1 MNYARSLAGWLL
13 LFTLPMWGQTQ
24 DPLATPPV
32 EVDHVF
38 IFVERQAPEALVLE
52 QFGLKRTPRPTRHVG
67 AGTASLS
74 FLFENAYLELLWVE
88 DEAEVKTQGR
98 TWTLRTDWRR
108 TGASP
113 FGLGLRRVHPA
124 ISTLPFPTVSHSAA
138 WMRPGTEMAVAT
150 SSSDPMEPTIFVVP
164 SYMALPAW
172 LTPKYYEIA
181 KVIRSQLLF
190 KPLTRHPVGI
200 RALTGMKMLSP
211 SQQAQSATMR
221 VLEQAGLVTFES
233 GPEYLLEL
241 TFDDGQRGKALD
253 VRPTLPLILRY

>member
-1 MNYARSLAGWLL
+1 LL
-13 LFTLPMWGQTQ
+13 LLLILPTWGQTQ
-24 DPLATPPV
+24 DAPATPPV

-38 IFVERQAPEALVLE
+38 IFVERKAPEAIILE
-52 QFGLKRTPRPTRHVG
+52 QFGLKRTSHPTRHVG
-67 AGTASLS
+67 AGTASIS

-88 DEAEVKTQGR
+88 DEEEVKTQER
-98 TWTLRTDWRR
+98 TWALRADWRR

-113 FGLGLRRVHPA
+113 FGLGLRRVNPA
-124 ISTLPFPTVSHSAA
+124 IPTLPFPTVSHSAA

-172 LTPKYYEIA
+172 LTPKYYEIV
-181 KVIRSQLLF
+181 KVIRAQLIF

-200 RALTGMKMLSP
+200 RALTGIKMLSP
-211 SQQAQSATMR
+211 SKQSQSATMG
-221 VLEQAGLVTFES
+221 VLEQIGLVTFEY

>member
-1 MNYARSLAGWLL
+1 MNFARSLAGWLL
-13 LFTLPMWGQTQ
+13 LLTLPAWGQTQ
-24 DPLATPPV
+24 NVRATPPV

-38 IFVERQAPEALVLE
+38 IFVQRQAPEALVLE

-88 DEAEVKTQGR
+88 DEAEVKTQGH
-98 TWTLRTDWRR
+98 TWALRADWRR

-113 FGLGLRRVHPA
+113 FGLGLRRVNPA
-124 ISTLPFPTVSHSAA
+124 LSALPFPTVSHRAA

-150 SSSDPMEPTIFVVP
+150 SSSDPMEPNIFVVP

-172 LTPKYYEIA
+172 LTPK
-181 KVIRSQLLF
+181 V
-190 KPLTRHPVGI
+190 KPLTRHPVGL

-211 SQQAQSATMR
+211 STQAQSATMGA
-221 VLEQAGLVTFES
+221 LAQAGLVTFEY

-241 TFDDGQRGKALD
+241 TCDDGQGGKVLD
-253 VRPTLPLILRY
+253 VRPTLPLVLRY